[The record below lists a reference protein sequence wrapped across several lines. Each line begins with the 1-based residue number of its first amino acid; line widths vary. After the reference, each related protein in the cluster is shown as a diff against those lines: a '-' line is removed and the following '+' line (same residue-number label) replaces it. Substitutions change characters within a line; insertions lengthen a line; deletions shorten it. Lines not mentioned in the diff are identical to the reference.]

1 MRVSSMQ
8 PDTASVGPQA
18 RAARVKR
25 MLLGILFVPEISLDG
40 LGLLADRL
48 RHHQVLPKPSDW
60 GVKSLVLTQFF
71 SCKYNS
77 VDFRFGLA
85 PAEAANRCSRRG
97 KPMAESERVLP
108 V

>member
-71 SCKYNS
+71 RCKYNS
-77 VDFRFGLA
+77 VDFTLVKVGL
-85 PAEAANRCSRRG
+85 PRR
-97 KPMAESERVLP
+97 KYIALKSLLP
-108 V
+108 P